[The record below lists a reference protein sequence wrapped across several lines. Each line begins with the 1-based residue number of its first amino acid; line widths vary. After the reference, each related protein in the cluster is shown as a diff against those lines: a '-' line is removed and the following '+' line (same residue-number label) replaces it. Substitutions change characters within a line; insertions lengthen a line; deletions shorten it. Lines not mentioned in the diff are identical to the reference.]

1 MKCLAL
7 ICLILLAACAQP
19 QYAPQPT
26 YPPAQYPP
34 AQYPPQ
40 YVPPTQQAPPA
51 IVPPVAA
58 PPQAVSDEGLG
69 RVQFSLHPY
78 SIGTPEAGSVRPG
91 TPLVAKVIVAKKAT
105 GNPPITEEE
114 TAGHDGA
121 TILVTEIGPKGD
133 IQMYGTSNV
142 ESNILP
148 SNRFYFD
155 PTPGIQAWTN
165 DKFVANSNVNT
176 RIKYVILVK
185 YKGDSRELTYTL
197 NVR

>member
-19 QYAPQPT
+19 QYAPQPN
-26 YPPAQYPP
+26 YPPAQY
-34 AQYPPQ
+34 YPPQ
-40 YVPPTQQAPPA
+40 YVPPTQQAPPVTA
-51 IVPPVAA
+51 PTVAA
-58 PPQAVSDEGLG
+58 QQTAPQAASDEGLG

-78 SIGTPEAGSVRPG
+78 SIGTPQAANARPG
-91 TPLVAKVIVAKKAT
+91 TPMVAKLIIDKKAT
-105 GNPPITEEE
+105 GSPPITEEE
-114 TAGHDGA
+114 TAGHDGV
-121 TILVTEIGPKGD
+121 TILITEIGPKGD
-133 IQMYGTSNV
+133 IQMYGTNNV

-155 PTPGIQAWTN
+155 PTPGTQAWTN
-165 DKFVANSNVNT
+165 DKFVANSGVNT